1 MTKPCRPC
9 RLVDAMKGQW
19 MNSIPHIIPHILVR
33 RVVNEECVL
42 HGGSSALQTIRML
55 KKSVQGIDKE
65 VWSLCDRISVGV
77 ANYIAPVLV
86 EGATSLELLRQTW
99 SASMLKRLKHGFEV
113 LLIAARPE
121 GHLKTLHIELQ
132 ELSYVFPTC
141 VEPVQPFDD
150 GLFSNKSPFMSRMR

>member
-1 MTKPCRPC
+1 MTELCRPC
-9 RLVDAMKGQW
+9 GLVDAVKGKW

-55 KKSVQGIDKE
+55 KKSVQGFDKE
-65 VWSLCDRISVGV
+65 VCSLCDRSSIGV

-86 EGATSLELLRQTW
+86 EGVTSLELLRQTW

-113 LLIAARPE
+113 LLIAARSE
-121 GHLKTLHIELQ
+121 GHLETLHTKLQ
-132 ELSYVFPTC
+132 KLSYVFPKC
-141 VEPVQPFDD
+141 VEPITTIRRWP
-150 GLFSNKSPFMSRMR
+150 LL